1 MVEFIE
7 KVEEET
13 DPFEQYFEEKIVPLV
28 EAENKVKDRYRSKFW
43 GYLFTILFL
52 MSANLLIVL
61 FRTLMQHVPL
71 SWGQLIL
78 VNAVAFMFVLI
89 PIYKYNNLPK
99 NDIFDVFLKFY
110 GDWQH
115 LQNSEV
121 KLVHSPIVPKHDGVK
136 ASHNVVSETGSNKI
150 EMRDT
155 FYTEKNKTVSKGVML
170 YITFV
175 ENFGGSLLMFD
186 KNGFYRKNKFQ
197 EHECYNGKTDI
208 PAAKYFNIFTSD
220 DSIGE
225 KMIHSLFLEHLLDL
239 KDVFKARNLY
249 VQAQGNNMRVYLE
262 GSELYIDNYKLW
274 SKKVDKNR
282 FRQLH
287 HEFEGVHLFV
297 QTVQSLMEEK

>member
-7 KVEEET
+7 NVEEEI

-28 EAENKVKDRYRSKFW
+28 DAENKVKDRYRSKFW
-43 GYLFTILFL
+43 GYLVTILFL
-52 MSANLLIVL
+52 MSANVLIVL

-71 SWGQLIL
+71 SWEQLLL
-78 VNAVAFMFVLI
+78 VNAVAFMFVFI
-89 PIYKYNNLPK
+89 PIYKYNSLPK

-121 KLVHSPIVPKHDGVK
+121 KLVHSPIIPEHDAVR
-136 ASHNVVSETGSNKI
+136 ASHNVVSEVGANRI

-155 FYTEKNKTVSKGVML
+155 FYTEKNKVVSSGVML
-170 YITFV
+170 YITFAG
-175 ENFGGSLLMFD
+175 EFGGSLLMFD
-186 KNGFYRKNKFQ
+186 KNGFYRKNKFP

-220 DSIGE
+220 DNIGE
-225 KMIHSLFLEHLLDL
+225 KMIHNLFLENLLDL
-239 KDVFKARNLY
+239 KDVFRARHLY

-262 GSELYIDNYKLW
+262 GSELYIDNYKFW
-274 SKKVDKNR
+274 SRKVDKNR

-287 HEFEGVHLFV
+287 HEFEAVHLFV
-297 QTVQSLMEEK
+297 QTVQSLMDEK